1 MTGCARADY
10 LHADDAEVPPTR
22 SITIAV
28 QVAGRSGGDASEAIV
43 TAMKGPRRGTTKASA
58 LVAAV
63 LATILAGCGQ
73 QTTSANT
80 NTNTNTTPLT
90 ASDASTSSTSSVATR
105 EASTTA
111 RTPGRRSSGA
121 GRKSERGL
129 AYSTASAQIVQPQ
142 PASGSC
148 HAIGAG
154 LYSRPDPRCTPGA
167 LNPAVTQANIRQT
180 ICRPGWTDTIRPPE
194 SVTEPEKA
202 ASMAAYGDAG
212 PISSYEYDHFVP
224 LELGGAVNDPRNL
237 WPEPGASPNPKDAVE
252 DALNRKVCNGQ
263 MTLAQA
269 QRAIAT
275 NWIAL
280 AVPTSEPA
288 PNGRTSTSTTTPT
301 SAGSAASAKC
311 TVSVSYNDRY
321 HDYDVHVHSN
331 QPSQTVTVTDA
342 GGRTATWHTDAS
354 GYADVYLHAG
364 SDASG
369 DTITARVG
377 NASCQGTL

>member
-1 MTGCARADY
+1 MAGCARADY
-10 LHADDAEVPPTR
+10 LHADDAKVPPTR

-28 QVAGRSGGDASEAIV
+28 QVAGRSGGDASETIV
-43 TAMKGPRRGTTKASA
+43 TAMKGPGRGTTKASA

-63 LATILAGCGQ
+63 LAAVLAGCGQ
-73 QTTSANT
+73 QTTST
-80 NTNTNTTPLT
+80 NTNPNTTPLT
-90 ASDASTSSTSSVATR
+90 ASGASTGSTGSVAAR

-121 GRKSERGL
+121 GRQSERPL
-129 AYSTASAQIVQPQ
+129 AYSAASAQIVQAQ

-167 LNPAVTQANIRQT
+167 LNPAVTQADIRQT
-180 ICRPGWTDTIRPPE
+180 ICQEGWTDTIRPPE

-237 WPEPGASPNPKDAVE
+237 WPEPGASPNSKDAVE
-252 DALNRKVCNGQ
+252 DALNRTVCDGQ
-263 MTLAQA
+263 TTLAQA

-275 NWIAL
+275 NWIGL
-280 AVPTSEPA
+280 AVPASGPA
-288 PNGRTSTSTTTPT
+288 PTGRTSASTTSRTPAA
-301 SAGSAASAKC
+301 SAGSAKC
-311 TVSVSYNDRY
+311 TVSASYSDRY
-321 HDYDVHVHSN
+321 HDYDVDVHSN

-342 GGRTATWHTDAS
+342 GGRAATWHTDAS